1 MILLKIKGF
10 LKSCLDYGFRYT
22 IKNAIRL
29 RIEKVKNIF
38 FKDALYYPSWQY
50 HDSSTVQGLNHTL
63 NYVEDYK
70 TQEKFRFDDYWKWR
84 ERRGM

>member
-29 RIEKVKNIF
+29 RIEKVKNML
-38 FKDALYYPSWQY
+38 FKESWYYPSWTY
-50 HDSSTVQGLNHTL
+50 CNSLTVEDLNHRL
-63 NYVEDYK
+63 NYIEEYK
-70 TQEKFRFDDYWKWR
+70 NKENFRFDDYWKWR